1 MQRLGVIEI
10 ECRERFFWESMRF
23 LGIIIV
29 VHVLELDPIDI
40 FYLIIYLFIFVGP
53 LDILIT
59 VPTIFRPVDKSPNG

>member
-10 ECRERFFWESMRF
+10 KCRERFFWESMRF

-29 VHVLELDPIDI
+29 VHMLELDPIDI
-40 FYLIIYLFIFVGP
+40 FYFFISIFVGP
-53 LDILIT
+53 VDILIT